1 MNNSFWIPSTGIE
14 LEDLANVLAGNPRE
28 AKDLIKCH
36 AWFGDFFGGHLG
48 KVQANVSIIKGKPCL
63 LSDALVGICYQ
74 SGLVRRIQ
82 VMESNSD
89 FCTIEAERNDEPIG
103 TVHRFTFTIEMARQM
118 NLVKA
123 SWLTQ
128 RENML
133 KKRARSFICR
143 EVFAEAVS
151 GLYTIDEIADHSN
164 LSDQQHEELIA
175 RSLGYD
181 DGLNTKQPS
190 YPTNRPQSRAPTS
203 APYQKK
209 VTSRPPQPVEP
220 VDPVDLPEP
229 PQLKAEPLYE
239 FANESDFWAI
249 VDDHNISVEEVNS
262 VAKRQG
268 EQIADMTPDGLEAFF
283 YKYVIHRTVRQSWSH
298 VEQWW
303 KDPRQDFILKTHDA
317 MALEYP
323 IIADAPPAFYGPR
336 LHEPAFVEALRQSCS
351 MDEKHKAE
359 CQRVIRYMRSD
370 DWSKY
375 YELVELAKA

>member
-1 MNNSFWIPSTGIE
+1 MNSIYIP
-14 LEDLANVLAGNPRE
+14 
-28 AKDLIKCH
+28 KDLDQAKEIATLLDNRNPSDLLKVH
-36 AWFGDFFGGHLG
+36 AAYGGHFGFDMGL
-48 KVQANVSIIKGKPCL
+48 VSTQAYCLKGKPSL
-63 LSDALVGICYQ
+63 GADAMSGICRR
-74 SGLVRRIQ
+74 SKLVRYMRITSWD
-82 VMESNSD
+82 ESH
-89 FCTIEAERNDEPIG
+89 CTMQFARVDEPVDI
-103 TVHRFTFTIEMARQM
+103 VHEFTFTIEMAKAQGLTRNRNWQQM
-118 NLVKA
+118 PLQMLRSRV
-123 SWLTQ
+123 LT
-128 RENML
+128 MGL
-133 KKRARSFICR
+133 RATYPD
-143 EVFAEAVS
+143 AVS
-151 GLYTIDEIADHSN
+151 GIYSADEIADN
-164 LSDQQHEELIA
+164 TEMSDDERAIISA
-175 RSLGYD
+175 DSLGVE
-181 DGLNTKQPS
+181 LRSPQ
-190 YPTNRPQSRAPTS
+190 QSRAPTS

-220 VDPVDLPEP
+220 VEPVDLPEP

-239 FANESDFWAI
+239 FANEADFWAI

-268 EQIADMTPDGLEAFF
+268 EQIADMTPDELEAFF

-375 YELVELAKA
+375 YELVELAKT